1 MGTAHGGVGAMRP
14 NVAVLSA
21 PGTNRQHDL
30 AFAFEQAGAD
40 VTHVDV
46 LDLPARA
53 RDITDAQIIAVAG
66 GFSYADALGSARVF
80 ASEVTRR
87 AGDILER
94 RIAEGVPV
102 IGVCNGFQMLVRAGI
117 LPGFGSPAAT
127 LAHNE
132 NGRFE
137 CRWVTLSP
145 TAGRCVWTR
154 GLAGPV
160 SCPVAHG
167 EGRFVAE
174 ADVLARVEG
183 EGLVALRYVN
193 PDGSAADGAYPAN
206 PNGSLNDIAG
216 VCDPSGLVLGLMPH
230 PENHVTARQGR
241 SGSTLGCEGNAIGI
255 FRNGV
260 QHVINS

>member
-1 MGTAHGGVGAMRP
+1 MRP

-40 VTHVDV
+40 VIHVDV
-46 LDLPARA
+46 LDLPERA
-53 RDITDAQIIAVAG
+53 RDISGAQIIAVAG

-87 AGDILER
+87 TGDLLGR
-94 RIAEGVPV
+94 CIAEGVPV

-127 LAHNE
+127 LAHND

-137 CRWVTLSP
+137 CRWVTLAP
-145 TAGRCVWTR
+145 TESRCVWTN
-154 GLAGPV
+154 GLGGPV

-174 ADVLARVEG
+174 ADVLGRIEAD
-183 EGLVALRYVN
+183 GLVALRYVN
-193 PDGSAADGAYPAN
+193 PDGSAADGTYPAN
-206 PNGSLNDIAG
+206 PNGSLHDIAG
-216 VCDPSGLVLGLMPH
+216 ICDPSGLVLGLMPH

-241 SGSTLGCEGNAIGI
+241 SGSTLGCAGNAIGI

-260 QHVINS
+260 QHAINS